1 MNIIDSF
8 KVNRRLHQLARYEI
22 GCYKP
27 NKSPPKHDENTLP
40 FWPAQW
46 TPFSTAAATEK
57 RRKRTGTGCLSTVSI
72 MRSHAT
78 PYHTPH
84 PTPCLCSLLAPAT
97 HCGPGTVLC
106 MRRGIAVDGGRA
118 NARLAAALHQVPAGG
133 PYSKCGTRRPARV
146 AILSFFFNHS
156 HSLLL
161 FLRPRSATKT
171 VYREGKESPP
181 RPICLKGPCVFPDGF
196 CPHQNKCFTCD
207 GPLDCGEC
215 GIRARKWKASDNSL
229 TRRQRTFKGW
239 FSFFDRTAAAE
250 EPGKRCP
257 FEGIHC
263 RHPVAFCPHA
273 MRCFSCD
280 DWSCEDCG
288 VTTFPAEAGAEK
300 KPIPFEPV

>member
-1 MNIIDSF
+1 MDSLF
-8 KVNRRLHQLARYEI
+8 DCCGHREEEEKDGDWVSLD
-22 GCYKP
+22 
-27 NKSPPKHDENTLP
+27 SKHYAFTRNTLP
-40 FWPAQW
+40 HASPDSLPVFPAR
-46 TPFSTAAATEK
+46 A
-57 RRKRTGTGCLSTVSI
+57 
-72 MRSHAT
+72 SHCG
-78 PYHTPH
+78 TPH
-84 PTPCLCSLLAPAT
+84 DT

-300 KPIPFEPV
+300 KPIPLEPV